1 MELAP
6 PQGTARRGVPMHEP
20 PLGLRRPCDKP
31 GRSLSVFATMATPLH
46 VKPVHVHAGD
56 RAGLVSR
63 HERRGQG
70 GTLHPFGN
78 ESCKHGIHRGF
89 PGVNL

>member
-6 PQGTARRGVPMHEP
+6 PQGTAQHGVRMHEP
-20 PLGLRRPCDKP
+20 PLSLRRPCNRP
-31 GRSLSVFATMATPLH
+31 GRSLSVLAAMATPLH
-46 VKPVHVHAGD
+46 VTPVHVHAGE

-63 HERRGQG
+63 HKRRAQG
-70 GTLHPFGN
+70 STPHPFGN
-78 ESCKHGIHRGF
+78 ESCKQGIHQRF